1 MNLWQIIG
9 AIAPLAVI
17 FGFFTLIIHIYQTR
31 ILRRWKEESIEAQKR
46 YEEYL
51 RRHED
56 QSREDHKRHE
66 DQSREDHKRHE
77 EEFHDFKKYHEETIR
92 YIASLIASEGQKT
105 RTEIRDRF

>member
-66 DQSREDHKRHE
+66 